1 MQYKAQIIGGSHGEI
16 IARQK
21 SDADLELGEL
31 LIGKNKEKKTLFQ
44 VHDIF
49 FSSQISMQN
58 LEKISG
64 MELEEN
70 ANTTFFNS
78 KTRNY
83 TLAKIKALINIGKNV
98 VSSKSLPRFFS
109 KLREVTKEDL
119 SFLSKSKNPLFLGNL
134 RSGTKSLDLPINL
147 DGEKILSHH
156 MLITGTTG
164 RGKSVL
170 MKNLIWSCIDS
181 SYAAQ
186 LIFDPHDEYYGKNS
200 VGMKDHPN
208 KNQLIYYTTKDVP
221 TGQRTLSINL
231 KLLRPDHFE
240 FLDLS
245 SPQRQIIYLYYK
257 KFKENWIKNIFSNE
271 SAMNETNNKEI
282 NEMSLAVLR
291 RKLRVLLDIEFESDL
306 GISTNGIFSGKE
318 SGLETIKDITRALE
332 NGKTVIVDTSSFS
345 GTLELLIANMLTSD
359 VFNKY
364 KYYNTK
370 GLLKNKP
377 VINIVL
383 EEAPRVLG
391 KDVLEQGPNIF
402 STIAREGRKFKIGIS
417 AITQLP
423 SLIPKEVLANM
434 NTKIILGT
442 EMNTERRAIIESA
455 SQDLSSD
462 DRNIAGLDKGEAIIS
477 STFTRFALPIRIPFF
492 DDRVKEEQRNKKS
505 EKKSFPGIKLQ

>member
-16 IARQK
+16 IVRQK

-31 LIGKNKEKKTLFQ
+31 LIGENKEKKTLFQ

-83 TLAKIKALINIGKNV
+83 ALAKIKALINIGKEV

-156 MLITGTTG
+156 ILITGTTG

-200 VGMKDHPN
+200 IGMKDHPD

-221 TGQRTLSINL
+221 NGQRTLSINL

-240 FLDLS
+240 FMDLS
-245 SPQRQIIYLYYK
+245 SPQRQITYLYYK
-257 KFKENWIKNIFSNE
+257 KFRENWIENIFSNE
-271 SAMNETNNKEI
+271 SAMNEVNNKEI

-291 RKLRVLLDIEFESDL
+291 RKLRVLLDIELESDL
-306 GISTNGIFSGKE
+306 GISTNGIFSGKD

-332 NGKTVIVDTSSFS
+332 DGKTVIVDTSSFS
-345 GTLELLIANMLTSD
+345 GTLELLIANMITSD

-370 GLLKNKP
+370 GLLKDKP

-391 KDVLEQGPNIF
+391 KNVLEQGPNIF

-492 DDRVKEEQRNKKS
+492 DDRVKAEQANKKS